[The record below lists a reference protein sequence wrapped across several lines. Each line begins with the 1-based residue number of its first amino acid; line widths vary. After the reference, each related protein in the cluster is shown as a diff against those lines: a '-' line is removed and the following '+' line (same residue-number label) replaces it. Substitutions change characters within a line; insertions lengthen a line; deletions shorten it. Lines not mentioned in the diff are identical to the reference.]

1 MKKQVRRRGRK
12 NKYYTQIDLEDDL
25 EADQAEGSDRE
36 NELQVIKEQEE
47 EDEALRK
54 LVSADAKRSL
64 EAAAN
69 RKSKLAEDLL
79 AKQRKDEE
87 EAEARRQKEL

>member
-1 MKKQVRRRGRK
+1 
-12 NKYYTQIDLEDDL
+12 
-25 EADQAEGSDRE
+25 
-36 NELQVIKEQEE
+36 LQVIREQEE

-69 RKSKLAEDLL
+69 RKQ
-79 AKQRKDEE
+79 KQFEE
-87 EAEARRQKEL
+87 